1 MGFTQDFFASS
12 GGRIPYSLA
21 KTAMKVFIG
30 LGVAFLIFSLLPFQ
44 AESQSSGPKVTHE
57 VTFGITI
64 GGQDAGNVVIG
75 LFGKTVPKT
84 VKNFC
89 ELAGKSK
96 PDGYQGSIFHRV
108 IKDFMIQGGD
118 FTRGDGTGGKS
129 IYGDRF
135 EDENFKLK
143 HYGAGWLSMANAGKN
158 TNGSQFFLTTKK
170 TSWLDG
176 KHVVFGKVLEG
187 MDVVRTIEKNPTGA
201 QDRPKKEVL
210 IAKASHVKVDEPFA
224 VTKEPVKE

>member
-44 AESQSSGPKVTHE
+44 AESQSAGPKVTHE

-89 ELAGKSK
+89 ELAGKS
-96 PDGYQGSIFHRV
+96 
-108 IKDFMIQGGD
+108 
-118 FTRGDGTGGKS
+118 
-129 IYGDRF
+129 IYGERF

-143 HYGAGWLSMANAGKN
+143 HYGSGWLSMANAGKD
-158 TNGSQFFLTTKK
+158 TNGSQFFITVKK
-170 TSWLDG
+170 TPWLDG
-176 KHVVFGKVLEG
+176 RHVVFGKVVGG
-187 MDVVRTIEKNPTGA
+187 MSTVRTVEATRTNSRDKPDQDVVIATS
-201 QDRPKKEVL
+201 QCQEVAEPYSV
-210 IAKASHVKVDEPFA
+210 AKADAE
-224 VTKEPVKE
+224 E

>member
-1 MGFTQDFFASS
+1 
-12 GGRIPYSLA
+12 
-21 KTAMKVFIG
+21 MKVFIG

-44 AESQSSGPKVTHE
+44 AESQSNGPKVTHE

-64 GGQDAGNVVIG
+64 GGQDAGSVVIG

-118 FTRGDGTGGKS
+118 FTRGDGKFFYYFILS
-129 IYGDRF
+129 WHMS
-135 EDENFKLK
+135 KL
-143 HYGAGWLSMANAGKN
+143 
-158 TNGSQFFLTTKK
+158 
-170 TSWLDG
+170 
-176 KHVVFGKVLEG
+176 
-187 MDVVRTIEKNPTGA
+187 I
-201 QDRPKKEVL
+201 
-210 IAKASHVKVDEPFA
+210 
-224 VTKEPVKE
+224 